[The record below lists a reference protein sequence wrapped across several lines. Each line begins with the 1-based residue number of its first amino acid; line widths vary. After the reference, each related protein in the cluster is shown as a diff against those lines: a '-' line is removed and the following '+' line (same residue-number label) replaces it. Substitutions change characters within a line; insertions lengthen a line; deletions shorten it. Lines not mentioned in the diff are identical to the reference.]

1 MSCNST
7 NRASCQRNTKYT
19 FVLFGAFFGL
29 ALPLKGQD
37 FDKQTAGI
45 YSSLLVQ
52 QRTLHSVAVTSLFLQ
67 QPHYRPTLA
76 SSVSVYIYIVN
87 DIGTGRMTQP
97 LPQGIVEAE
106 EDKLVR
112 AFQVSVESD
121 EPRRQAFTAC
131 MQQYGACVLRNAV
144 PLHSHTKLKNPKDKV
159 TEVLEGITFKGRP
172 LLGPSTLSRQNMHTF
187 LIFLVFRQRL

>member
-1 MSCNST
+1 
-7 NRASCQRNTKYT
+7 
-19 FVLFGAFFGL
+19 
-29 ALPLKGQD
+29 
-37 FDKQTAGI
+37 
-45 YSSLLVQ
+45 
-52 QRTLHSVAVTSLFLQ
+52 
-67 QPHYRPTLA
+67 
-76 SSVSVYIYIVN
+76 
-87 DIGTGRMTQP
+87 MTQP